1 MDHDLIVIG
10 GGAAGLAAV
19 RTGLWAGADVALV
32 TDGPIGGD
40 CTFTGCIPSKTLIAA
55 AASGL
60 GFDEAM
66 ARVRSTVDQVAAT
79 ESAEV
84 WRRQGVTVLEGRARL
99 VTHDTVT
106 VDGQRVT
113 APRIVVATGSQ
124 PLIPPI
130 EGLAGADGPTSG
142 AISGTGL
149 ADLGG
154 TVGADGSTSPH
165 SGGPGVGVGL
175 AHSDGLPVGAKPAD
189 SDRSP
194 VAGGLASGAV
204 LTTDTLFEPESTPS
218 SMGIV
223 GGGPTGCE
231 LAQALAR
238 LGVEVTLFEA
248 ADRVLPTEEAEAS
261 EIVAAAL
268 AADGVEVQTSAPVTA
283 VGLEAQSSASV
294 TADGVG
300 VQSSVPVTG
309 VSAESGAGVVAAI
322 EAGEWSA
329 TGGEGQSSAEVVPRV
344 TVRVG
349 SRSVTVERVLL
360 AAGRVPAVDD
370 LGLKELGVKLRGPGW
385 VVTDDRLA
393 TSVKGVYA
401 AGDITGRMAF
411 THAAD
416 EMGRLAAANALGRGP
431 RGRFRERWIPRV
443 TFTDPEVAQ
452 VGAVEAEASA
462 RARVAYLPLSEVDR
476 AVIDGRTD
484 GFVKIVAGP
493 RPVFG
498 RFGGGRVVGATVVAP
513 RAGEMITEMV
523 LAMRTGAFAGRL
535 AQTAHAYPTWSHGVQ
550 KAAAQ
555 FFGEI
560 EGRRARPPVSG
571 R

>member
-55 AASGL
+55 AAAGL
-60 GFDEAM
+60 GFGEAM

-99 VTHDTVT
+99 VTHDTVA
-106 VDGQRVT
+106 VDGRRVT
-113 APRIVVATGSQ
+113 GPRIVVATGSR

-130 EGLAGADGPTSG
+130 EGLAGADGPT
-142 AISGTGL
+142 
-149 ADLGG
+149 
-154 TVGADGSTSPH
+154 
-165 SGGPGVGVGL
+165 
-175 AHSDGLPVGAKPAD
+175 
-189 SDRSP
+189 
-194 VAGGLASGAV
+194 GAV
-204 LTTDTLFEPESTPS
+204 LTTDTLFGMESRPAS
-218 SMGIV
+218 VGIV

-238 LGVEVTLFEA
+238 LGVEVTLFES
-248 ADRVLPTEEAEAS
+248 ADRVLPTEEGEAS
-261 EIVAAAL
+261 SIVVAAL
-268 AADGVEVQTSAPVTA
+268 AADGVEVQTSAPV
-283 VGLEAQSSASV
+283 VGGGPDGSGV
-294 TADGVG
+294 T
-300 VQSSVPVTG
+300 VPVG
-309 VSAESGAGVVAAI
+309 P
-322 EAGEWSA
+322 
-329 TGGEGQSSAEVVPRV
+329 QS
-344 TVRVG
+344 VRV
-349 SRSVTVERVLL
+349 ERLLL
-360 AAGRVPAVDD
+360 AAGRAPAVDD

-385 VVTDDRLA
+385 VVTDDRMA

-401 AGDITGRMAF
+401 AGDITGRTALA
-411 THAAD
+411 HAAD
-416 EMGRLAAANALGRGP
+416 EMGRLAAASALGRGP

-443 TFTDPEVAQ
+443 IFTDPEVAR
-452 VGAVEAEASA
+452 VGAVEAEAPA

-476 AVIDGRTD
+476 AVVDGRTD

-493 RPVFG
+493 RPVLG
-498 RFGGGRVVGATVVAP
+498 RLGGGRVVGATVVAP
-513 RAGEMITEMV
+513 RAGEMMAEMA
-523 LAMRTGAFAGRL
+523 LAMRMGAFAGRL

-560 EGRRARPPVSG
+560 EGRRARPP
-571 R
+571 RR

>member
-19 RTGLWAGADVALV
+19 RTGLWVGADVALV

-55 AASGL
+55 AAAGL

-99 VTHDTVT
+99 VTHDTVA
-106 VDGQRVT
+106 VDGLRVT
-113 APRIVVATGSQ
+113 APRIVIATGST

-130 EGLAGADGPTSG
+130 EGLAGTDGPTSG

-149 ADLGG
+149 ADPGG
-154 TVGADGSTSPH
+154 TVGADGPTSPD

-175 AHSDGLPVGAKPAD
+175 VDSGGSPVEAEPAD
-189 SDRSP
+189 SGGPTS
-194 VAGGLASGAV
+194 AGGLASAAV
-204 LTTDTLFEPESTPS
+204 LTTDTLFELESRPAS
-218 SMGIV
+218 IGIV

-238 LGVEVTLFEA
+238 LGVEVTLFEV
-248 ADRVLPTEEAEAS
+248 ADRVLPAEEAEAS

-268 AADGVEVQTSAPVTA
+268 AADGVEVQTSTPVTA
-283 VGLEAQSSASV
+283 VEIGTQVSA
-294 TADGVG
+294 
-300 VQSSVPVTG
+300 PVTDRVG
-309 VSAESGAGVVAAI
+309 SHRDRPGDVGMGSQTSAMDTGTGSEFNTSGPVV
-322 EAGEWSA
+322 
-329 TGGEGQSSAEVVPRV
+329 GGGPDGSGV

-349 SRSVTVERVLL
+349 SQSVTVERVLL
-360 AAGRVPAVDD
+360 AAGRAPAVDD
-370 LGLKELGVKLRGPGW
+370 LGLKELGVKLHGPGW
-385 VVTDDRLA
+385 VVTDDRMA

-401 AGDITGRMAF
+401 AGDITGRMAL

-443 TFTDPEVAQ
+443 TFTDPEVAR
-452 VGAVEAEASA
+452 VGPVEAEAPA

-476 AVIDGRTD
+476 AVVDGRTD

-493 RPVFG
+493 RPVLG
-498 RFGGGRVVGATVVAP
+498 RFGGGRVVGATIVAP
-513 RAGEMITEMV
+513 RAGEMIAEMV

>member
-1 MDHDLIVIG
+1 MDHDLIVVG

-113 APRIVVATGSQ
+113 APRIVVATGSR

-130 EGLAGADGPTSG
+130 QGLAGADEP
-142 AISGTGL
+142 ISGTGL
-149 ADLGG
+149 ADPGG
-154 TVGADGSTSPH
+154 TVGADGLTIPD
-165 SGGPGVGVGL
+165 SGGPGVGVDL
-175 AHSDGLPVGAKPAD
+175 VDSDGLPVGAEPAD
-189 SDRSP
+189 SGGLP

-204 LTTDTLFEPESTPS
+204 LTTDTLFELESRPAS
-218 SMGIV
+218 IGIV

-238 LGVEVTLFEA
+238 LGVEVTLFESD
-248 ADRVLPTEEAEAS
+248 DRVLPTEEAEAS

-268 AADGVEVQTSAPVTA
+268 AADGVEVQTSAPVIA
-283 VGLEAQSSASV
+283 VGLGAQPSALA
-294 TADGVG
+294 ADGVG
-300 VQSSVPVTG
+300 VQSSAPVIG
-309 VSAESGAGVVAAI
+309 VSAENGAGVEAATGA
-322 EAGEWSA
+322 EKWSA
-329 TGGEGQSSAEVVPRV
+329 TGGEGQPPAEEADRV

-349 SRSVTVERVLL
+349 SQAVTVERVLL
-360 AAGRVPAVDD
+360 AVGRAPAVDD

-401 AGDITGRMAF
+401 AGDITGRAAL

-416 EMGRLAAANALGRGP
+416 ETGRLAAANALGRGP
-431 RGRFRERWIPRV
+431 RGRFRERLIPRV
-443 TFTDPEVAQ
+443 TFTDPEVAR
-452 VGAVEAEASA
+452 VGAVEAEAPA

-484 GFVKIVAGP
+484 GFVKLVAGP

-498 RFGGGRVVGATVVAP
+498 RFGGGRVVGATIVAP
-513 RAGEMITEMV
+513 RAGEMIAEMV

-560 EGRRARPPVSG
+560 EGRRARPPVS
-571 R
+571 RR

>member
-1 MDHDLIVIG
+1 MDHDLIVVG

-19 RTGLWAGADVALV
+19 RTGLWVGADVALV

-55 AASGL
+55 AAAGF

-66 ARVRSTVDQVAAT
+66 ARVCSTVDQVAAT

-84 WRRQGVTVLEGRARL
+84 WRRQGVTVLEGWARL
-99 VTHDTVT
+99 VTHDTVA

-113 APRIVVATGSQ
+113 APRIVVATGSR

-130 EGLAGADGPTSG
+130 EGLAGANEPTS
-142 AISGTGL
+142 
-149 ADLGG
+149 
-154 TVGADGSTSPH
+154 P
-165 SGGPGVGVGL
+165 
-175 AHSDGLPVGAKPAD
+175 
-189 SDRSP
+189 
-194 VAGGLASGAV
+194 V
-204 LTTDTLFEPESTPS
+204 LTTNTLFELESRPA

-223 GGGPTGCE
+223 GGGSTGCE

-238 LGVEVTLFEA
+238 LEVEVTLFESA
-248 ADRVLPTEEAEAS
+248 NRVLPTEEAEAS

-283 VGLEAQSSASV
+283 VGLGAQSSASV

-300 VQSSVPVTG
+300 VQSSVPVIG
-309 VSAESGAGVVAAI
+309 VSAESGTGVGAAT

-329 TGGEGQSSAEVVPRV
+329 TGGEGQSPAEEAARV

-349 SRSVTVERVLL
+349 SQSVTVERVLL
-360 AAGRVPAVDD
+360 AAGRAPAVDD
-370 LGLKELGVKLRGPGW
+370 LGLKELGVKLHGPGW

-401 AGDITGRMAF
+401 AGDITGRMAL

-443 TFTDPEVAQ
+443 TFTDPEVAR
-452 VGAVEAEASA
+452 VGAIEAEAPA

-476 AVIDGRTD
+476 AVIDGRAD

-493 RPVFG
+493 WPVLG
-498 RFGGGRVVGATVVAP
+498 RFGGGRVVGATIVAP
-513 RAGEMITEMV
+513 RAGEMIAEV
-523 LAMRTGAFAGRL
+523 ALAMRTGAFAGRL

-560 EGRRARPPVSG
+560 EGRRARPPVS
-571 R
+571 RR

>member
-1 MDHDLIVIG
+1 MDHDLIVVG

-19 RTGLWAGADVALV
+19 RTGLWVGADVALV

-55 AASGL
+55 AAAGL

-84 WRRQGVTVLEGRARL
+84 WHRQGVTVLEGRARL
-99 VTHDTVT
+99 VTHDTVA
-106 VDGQRVT
+106 VNGQRVT
-113 APRIVVATGSQ
+113 APRIVVATGSR

-130 EGLAGADGPTSG
+130 EGLAGADEPTIG

-149 ADLGG
+149 ADPGG
-154 TVGADGSTSPH
+154 TVGADGPTSPD
-165 SGGPGVGVGL
+165 SGVPGVGVGL
-175 AHSDGLPVGAKPAD
+175 VDSDDSLVGAEPAD
-189 SDRSP
+189 S
-194 VAGGLASGAV
+194 GGPPGADGPTSAV
-204 LTTDTLFEPESTPS
+204 LTTDTVFGLESPPA

-223 GGGPTGCE
+223 GGGSTGCE

-309 VSAESGAGVVAAI
+309 VSAESGAGVEAAT
-322 EAGEWSA
+322 EAGEWSV

-349 SRSVTVERVLL
+349 SQAVTVERVLL
-360 AAGRVPAVDD
+360 AVGRAPAVDD
-370 LGLKELGVKLRGPGW
+370 LGLKELGVKLHGPGW
-385 VVTDDRLA
+385 VVTDDRMA

-401 AGDITGRMAF
+401 AGDITGRMAL

-443 TFTDPEVAQ
+443 IFTDPEVAR
-452 VGAVEAEASA
+452 VGVVEAEAPA

-493 RPVFG
+493 RPVLG

-513 RAGEMITEMV
+513 RAGEMIAEVV

-535 AQTAHAYPTWSHGVQ
+535 AQAAHAYPTWSHGIQ

-560 EGRRARPPVSG
+560 EGRRARPPVSHQ
-571 R
+571 

>member
-19 RTGLWAGADVALV
+19 RTGLWVGADVALM

-55 AASGL
+55 AAAGL

-84 WRRQGVTVLEGRARL
+84 WCRQGVTVLEGRARL
-99 VTHDTVT
+99 VTHDTVA

-113 APRIVVATGSQ
+113 APRIVIATGST

-130 EGLAGADGPTSG
+130 EGLAGTDGPTSG

-149 ADLGG
+149 ADPGG
-154 TVGADGSTSPH
+154 TVGADGPISPD

-175 AHSDGLPVGAKPAD
+175 VDSGGSPVEAEPAD
-189 SDRSP
+189 SGGPPS
-194 VAGGLASGAV
+194 AGGLASAAV
-204 LTTDTLFEPESTPS
+204 LTTDTLFELESRPVS
-218 SMGIV
+218 LGIV
-223 GGGPTGCE
+223 GGGSTGCE

-261 EIVAAAL
+261 EIVAEAL

-300 VQSSVPVTG
+300 VQSSVPVIG
-309 VSAESGAGVVAAI
+309 VSAESGAGVEAVTG
-322 EAGEWSA
+322 AGEWSA
-329 TGGEGQSSAEVVPRV
+329 TGGEGQSPAEEADRV
-344 TVRVG
+344 TVQVG
-349 SRSVTVERVLL
+349 SQSVTVERVLL
-360 AAGRVPAVDD
+360 AAGRAPAYDD
-370 LGLKELGVKLRGPGW
+370 LGLKELGVKLYGPGW
-385 VVTDDRLA
+385 VVTDDRMA

-401 AGDITGRMAF
+401 AGDITGRMAL

-443 TFTDPEVAQ
+443 TFTDPEVAR
-452 VGAVEAEASA
+452 VGVVEAEAPA

-484 GFVKIVAGP
+484 GFVKLVAGP
-493 RPVFG
+493 RPVLG
-498 RFGGGRVVGATVVAP
+498 RFGGGRVVGATIVAP
-513 RAGEMITEMV
+513 RAGEMIAEMV

-535 AQTAHAYPTWSHGVQ
+535 AQTAHTYPTWSHGVQ

-560 EGRRARPPVSG
+560 EGRRARPAVS
-571 R
+571 RR

>member
-1 MDHDLIVIG
+1 MDHDLIVVG

-19 RTGLWAGADVALV
+19 RTGLWIGADMALV

-55 AASGL
+55 AAAGL

-99 VTHDTVT
+99 VTHDTVA
-106 VDGQRVT
+106 VDDQRVT
-113 APRIVVATGSQ
+113 APRIVVATGSR
-124 PLIPPI
+124 PLIPPVEGLADDCGLANGAI
-130 EGLAGADGPTSG
+130 SGAGLADPGGTVGVGGLAGADGP
-142 AISGTGL
+142 
-149 ADLGG
+149 
-154 TVGADGSTSPH
+154 
-165 SGGPGVGVGL
+165 
-175 AHSDGLPVGAKPAD
+175 
-189 SDRSP
+189 
-194 VAGGLASGAV
+194 AGEAV
-204 LTTDTLFEPESTPS
+204 LTTDTLFEMESRPA

-223 GGGPTGCE
+223 GAGPTGCE

-238 LGVEVTLFEA
+238 LGVEVHLFEA

-268 AADGVEVQTSAPVTA
+268 AADGVEVQASAPVTA
-283 VGLEAQSSASV
+283 VGVEVQTSA
-294 TADGVG
+294 
-300 VQSSVPVTG
+300 PVTG
-309 VSAESGAGVVAAI
+309 VSVESGAVGVETATG
-322 EAGEWSA
+322 AGEWSA
-329 TGGEGQSSAEVVPRV
+329 TGGEGQSSSEVAPRV
-344 TVRVG
+344 TVRAG
-349 SRSVTVERVLL
+349 SQSVTVERVLL
-360 AAGRVPAVDD
+360 AAGRAPAVDD

-401 AGDITGRMAF
+401 AGDITGRTAL

-443 TFTDPEVAQ
+443 TFTDPEVAR
-452 VGAVEAEASA
+452 VGAVEAEAPA
-462 RARVAYLPLSEVDR
+462 RSRVAYLPLSEVDR
-476 AVIDGRTD
+476 AVIDGRAD
-484 GFVKIVAGP
+484 GFVKIMAGP
-493 RPVFG
+493 RPVLG

-513 RAGEMITEMV
+513 RAGEMIAEV
-523 LAMRTGAFAGRL
+523 ALAMRTGAFAGRL
-535 AQTAHAYPTWSHGVQ
+535 AQTAHAYPTWSHGLQ

-555 FFGEI
+555 LFGEI
-560 EGRRARPPVSG
+560 EGRRARPPVSP

>member
-1 MDHDLIVIG
+1 MDHDLIVVG

-19 RTGLWAGADVALV
+19 RTGLWVGADVALV

-40 CTFTGCIPSKTLIAA
+40 CTFTGCIPSKTLIAVA
-55 AASGL
+55 AAGL

-99 VTHDTVT
+99 VTHDTVA

-113 APRIVVATGSQ
+113 APRIVIATGSR
-124 PLIPPI
+124 PAIPRI
-130 EGLAGADGPTSG
+130 EGLVAADGPTS
-142 AISGTGL
+142 
-149 ADLGG
+149 
-154 TVGADGSTSPH
+154 P
-165 SGGPGVGVGL
+165 
-175 AHSDGLPVGAKPAD
+175 
-189 SDRSP
+189 
-194 VAGGLASGAV
+194 V
-204 LTTDTLFEPESTPS
+204 LTTETLFELESRPA

-223 GGGPTGCE
+223 GAGPTGCE

-238 LGVEVTLFEA
+238 LGVEVHLFEA

-268 AADGVEVQTSAPVTA
+268 AADGVEVQTSTSVTA
-283 VGLEAQSSASV
+283 VGVEVQSSA
-294 TADGVG
+294 
-300 VQSSVPVTG
+300 PVTG
-309 VSAESGAGVVAAI
+309 VSVEGGAVGMEAATR
-322 EAGEWSA
+322 AGEWSA
-329 TGGEGQSSAEVVPRV
+329 TKGEGQSSAEVVPRV
-344 TVRVG
+344 TVWVG
-349 SRSVTVERVLL
+349 SRSVTVERVLV
-360 AAGRVPAVDD
+360 AAGRAPAVGD
-370 LGLKELGVKLRGPGW
+370 LGLKELGVKLHGPGW

-393 TSVKGVYA
+393 TNVKGVYA
-401 AGDITGRMAF
+401 AGDITGRTAL

-416 EMGRLAAANALGRGP
+416 EMGHLAAANALGRGP

-443 TFTDPEVAQ
+443 VFTDPEVAR
-452 VGAVEAEASA
+452 VGAVEAEAPA
-462 RARVAYLPLSEVDR
+462 RSRVAYLPLSEVDR

-493 RPVFG
+493 RPVLG

-513 RAGEMITEMV
+513 RAGEMIAEV
-523 LAMRTGAFAGRL
+523 ALAMRTGAFAGRL
-535 AQTAHAYPTWSHGVQ
+535 AQTAHAYPTWSHGLQ

-560 EGRRARPPVSG
+560 EGRKARPPVSP

>member
-10 GGAAGLAAV
+10 GGAAGLAAA
-19 RTGLWAGADVALV
+19 RTGLWVGVDVALV

-55 AASGL
+55 AAAGL

-79 ESAEV
+79 ESADV
-84 WRRQGVTVLEGRARL
+84 WCRQGVTVLEGRARL
-99 VTHDTVT
+99 VTHDTVA

-124 PLIPPI
+124 PAIPRI
-130 EGLAGADGPTSG
+130 EGLVAADGPTN
-142 AISGTGL
+142 
-149 ADLGG
+149 
-154 TVGADGSTSPH
+154 P
-165 SGGPGVGVGL
+165 
-175 AHSDGLPVGAKPAD
+175 
-189 SDRSP
+189 
-194 VAGGLASGAV
+194 V
-204 LTTDTLFEPESTPS
+204 LTTETLFGMESRPA

-223 GGGPTGCE
+223 GAGPTGCE

-238 LGVEVTLFEA
+238 LGVEVHLFEA
-248 ADRVLPTEEAEAS
+248 ADRVLMTEEAEAS

-268 AADGVEVQTSAPVTA
+268 TANGVEVQTSASVTAVGVEVQTSAPVTGVSVEGGA
-283 VGLEAQSSASV
+283 VGVEA
-294 TADGVG
+294 T
-300 VQSSVPVTG
+300 TG
-309 VSAESGAGVVAAI
+309 
-322 EAGEWSA
+322 AGEWSA
-329 TGGEGQSSAEVVPRV
+329 TEGESQSSAEVVPRV

-349 SRSVTVERVLL
+349 SQSVTVERVLV
-360 AAGRVPAVDD
+360 AAGRAPAVDD

-385 VVTDDRLA
+385 VVTDDRMA
-393 TSVKGVYA
+393 TNVKGVYA
-401 AGDITGRMAF
+401 AGDITGRTAL

-431 RGRFRERWIPRV
+431 RGRFRERLIPRV
-443 TFTDPEVAQ
+443 VFTDPEVAR
-452 VGAVEAEASA
+452 VGAVEAEAPA
-462 RARVAYLPLSEVDR
+462 RSRVAYLPLSEVDR

-484 GFVKIVAGP
+484 GFVKIVTGP
-493 RPVFG
+493 RPVLG

-513 RAGEMITEMV
+513 RAGEMIAEV
-523 LAMRTGAFAGRL
+523 ALAMRTGAFAGRL
-535 AQTAHAYPTWSHGVQ
+535 AQTAHAYPTWSHGLQ

-560 EGRRARPPVSG
+560 EGRRARPP
-571 R
+571 RR

>member
-1 MDHDLIVIG
+1 MDYDLIVVG

-19 RTGLWAGADVALV
+19 RTGLWVGADVALV

-55 AASGL
+55 AAAGL

-79 ESAEV
+79 ESADV

-99 VTHDTVT
+99 VTHDTVAL
-106 VDGQRVT
+106 DGQRVT
-113 APRIVVATGSQ
+113 APRIVIATGSR
-124 PLIPPI
+124 PLIPPVEGLADDCGLANGAI
-130 EGLAGADGPTSG
+130 SGAGLADPGGTVGVGGLAGADGP
-142 AISGTGL
+142 
-149 ADLGG
+149 
-154 TVGADGSTSPH
+154 
-165 SGGPGVGVGL
+165 
-175 AHSDGLPVGAKPAD
+175 
-189 SDRSP
+189 
-194 VAGGLASGAV
+194 AGEAV
-204 LTTDTLFEPESTPS
+204 LTTETLFGMESRPA

-248 ADRVLPTEEAEAS
+248 ADRVLPTEEAEVS

-268 AADGVEVQTSAPVTA
+268 AADGVEVQTSAPVT
-283 VGLEAQSSASV
+283 
-294 TADGVG
+294 
-300 VQSSVPVTG
+300 G
-309 VSAESGAGVVAAI
+309 VSVESGAVGVEAAT
-322 EAGEWSA
+322 EVGEWLA
-329 TGGEGQSSAEVVPRV
+329 TKGEGQSSTEVVPRV

-360 AAGRVPAVDD
+360 AAGRAPAVDD
-370 LGLKELGVKLRGPGW
+370 LGLKELGVKLHGPGW
-385 VVTDDRLA
+385 VVTDERMA

-401 AGDITGRMAF
+401 AGDITGRTAL
-411 THAAD
+411 THVAD

-443 TFTDPEVAQ
+443 TFTDPEVAR
-452 VGAVEAEASA
+452 VGAVEAEAPA
-462 RARVAYLPLSEVDR
+462 RSRVAYLPLSEVDR

-493 RPVFG
+493 RPVLG

-513 RAGEMITEMV
+513 RAGEMIAEV
-523 LAMRTGAFAGRL
+523 ALAMRTGAFAGRL
-535 AQTAHAYPTWSHGVQ
+535 AQTAHAYPTWSHGLQ

-555 FFGEI
+555 LFGEI
-560 EGRRARPPVSG
+560 EGRRARPPVSP

>member
-1 MDHDLIVIG
+1 MDHDLIVVG

-19 RTGLWAGADVALV
+19 RTGLWVGADVALV

-55 AASGL
+55 AAAGL

-79 ESAEV
+79 ESADV

-99 VTHDTVT
+99 VTHDTVA

-113 APRIVVATGSQ
+113 APRIVVATGSR
-124 PLIPPI
+124 PAIPRI
-130 EGLAGADGPTSG
+130 EGLVAADGPTSH
-142 AISGTGL
+142 
-149 ADLGG
+149 D
-154 TVGADGSTSPH
+154 

-175 AHSDGLPVGAKPAD
+175 VDSGGPSVGTEPAD
-189 SDRSP
+189 SGWLP

-204 LTTDTLFEPESTPS
+204 LTTDTLFELESRPA

-223 GGGPTGCE
+223 GAGPTGCE

-238 LGVEVTLFEA
+238 LGVKVYLFEA
-248 ADRVLPTEEAEAS
+248 ADRVLPIEEAEAS
-261 EIVAAAL
+261 AIVVAAL
-268 AADGVEVQTSAPVTA
+268 AADGVEVQTSASVTA
-283 VGLEAQSSASV
+283 VGVEVQSSA
-294 TADGVG
+294 
-300 VQSSVPVTG
+300 PVTG
-309 VSAESGAGVVAAI
+309 VSVESGAVGVEAASG
-322 EAGEWSA
+322 AGEWSVPE
-329 TGGEGQSSAEVVPRV
+329 GEGQSSAEVVPRV
-344 TVRVG
+344 TVRAG
-349 SRSVTVERVLL
+349 SRSVTVERVLV
-360 AAGRVPAVDD
+360 AAGRAPAVDD

-401 AGDITGRMAF
+401 AGDITGRTAL

-431 RGRFRERWIPRV
+431 RGRFREHWIPRV
-443 TFTDPEVAQ
+443 VFTDPEVAR

-462 RARVAYLPLSEVDR
+462 RSRVAYLPLSEVDR

-493 RPVFG
+493 RPVLG

-513 RAGEMITEMV
+513 RAGEMIAEV
-523 LAMRTGAFAGRL
+523 ALAMRTGAFAGRL
-535 AQTAHAYPTWSHGVQ
+535 AQTAHAYPTWSHGLQ

-560 EGRRARPPVSG
+560 EGRRARPPVSP

>member
-55 AASGL
+55 VGL

-66 ARVRSTVDQVAAT
+66 ARVRLTVDQVAAT

-99 VTHDTVT
+99 VTHDTVA

-113 APRIVVATGSQ
+113 APRIVVATGSR

-130 EGLAGADGPTSG
+130 EGLAGADGPTS
-142 AISGTGL
+142 
-149 ADLGG
+149 
-154 TVGADGSTSPH
+154 
-165 SGGPGVGVGL
+165 
-175 AHSDGLPVGAKPAD
+175 
-189 SDRSP
+189 
-194 VAGGLASGAV
+194 AV
-204 LTTDTLFEPESTPS
+204 LTTDTLFDLESRPTS
-218 SMGIV
+218 IGIV

-268 AADGVEVQTSAPVTA
+268 AVDGVEVQTSAPV
-283 VGLEAQSSASV
+283 VGGGP
-294 TADGVG
+294 DG
-300 VQSSVPVTG
+300 
-309 VSAESGAGVVAAI
+309 SG
-322 EAGEWSA
+322 
-329 TGGEGQSSAEVVPRV
+329 V

-349 SRSVTVERVLL
+349 LQSVMVERLLL
-360 AAGRVPAVDD
+360 AVGRAPAADD
-370 LGLKELGVKLRGPGW
+370 LGLKELGVKSHGPGW

-393 TSVKGVYA
+393 TSIKGVYA
-401 AGDITGRMAF
+401 AGDITGRMAL
-411 THAAD
+411 THGAD

-431 RGRFRERWIPRV
+431 RGRFRERWIPSV
-443 TFTDPEVAQ
+443 TFTDPEVAR
-452 VGAVEAEASA
+452 VGAVEAEAPA

-484 GFVKIVAGP
+484 GFVKLVAGP
-493 RPVFG
+493 RPVLG

-513 RAGEMITEMV
+513 RAGEMIAEMV

>member
-1 MDHDLIVIG
+1 MDHDLIVVG

-19 RTGLWAGADVALV
+19 RTGLWVGADVALV

-55 AASGL
+55 AAAGL

-99 VTHDTVT
+99 VTHDTVA

-113 APRIVVATGSQ
+113 APRIVIATGSR
-124 PLIPPI
+124 PLIPPVEGLADDCGLANGAI
-130 EGLAGADGPTSG
+130 SGAGLADPGGTIGVGGLAGADGP
-142 AISGTGL
+142 
-149 ADLGG
+149 
-154 TVGADGSTSPH
+154 
-165 SGGPGVGVGL
+165 
-175 AHSDGLPVGAKPAD
+175 
-189 SDRSP
+189 
-194 VAGGLASGAV
+194 AGEAV
-204 LTTDTLFEPESTPS
+204 LTTDTLFGMESRPA

-223 GGGPTGCE
+223 GAGPTGCE

-248 ADRVLPTEEAEAS
+248 ADRVLPTEEAEVS

-268 AADGVEVQTSAPVTA
+268 AADGVEVQSSAPVT
-283 VGLEAQSSASV
+283 GV
-294 TADGVG
+294 TV
-300 VQSSVPVTG
+300 
-309 VSAESGAGVVAAI
+309 ESGAVGVEAAT
-322 EAGEWSA
+322 EVGEWSVPE
-329 TGGEGQSSAEVVPRV
+329 GEGQSSTEGSPRV
-344 TVRVG
+344 TVQVG
-349 SRSVTVERVLL
+349 SRSVTVERVLVT
-360 AAGRVPAVDD
+360 AGRAPAVDD

-385 VVTDDRLA
+385 IVTDDRLA

-401 AGDITGRMAF
+401 AGDITGRTAL

-431 RGRFRERWIPRV
+431 RGRFREHWIPRV
-443 TFTDPEVAQ
+443 VFTDPEVAR
-452 VGAVEAEASA
+452 VGAVEAEAPA
-462 RARVAYLPLSEVDR
+462 RSRVAYLPLSEVDR

-493 RPVFG
+493 RPVLG

-513 RAGEMITEMV
+513 RAGEMIAEV
-523 LAMRTGAFAGRL
+523 ALAMRTGAFAGRL
-535 AQTAHAYPTWSHGVQ
+535 AQTAHAYPTWSHGLQ

-560 EGRRARPPVSG
+560 EGRRARPPVSP

>member
-1 MDHDLIVIG
+1 MDHDLIVVG

-19 RTGLWAGADVALV
+19 RTGLWVGTDVALV

-55 AASGL
+55 AAAGL

-99 VTHDTVT
+99 VTHDTVA
-106 VDGQRVT
+106 VDSQRVT
-113 APRIVVATGSQ
+113 APRIVVATGSR
-124 PLIPPI
+124 PLIPPVEGLADDCGLANGAI
-130 EGLAGADGPTSG
+130 SGAGLADPGGTVGVGGLAGADGP
-142 AISGTGL
+142 
-149 ADLGG
+149 
-154 TVGADGSTSPH
+154 
-165 SGGPGVGVGL
+165 
-175 AHSDGLPVGAKPAD
+175 
-189 SDRSP
+189 
-194 VAGGLASGAV
+194 AGEAV
-204 LTTDTLFEPESTPS
+204 LTTDTLFGMESRPA

-238 LGVEVTLFEA
+238 LGVEVTLFES

-268 AADGVEVQTSAPVTA
+268 AADGVEVQTSASVTA
-283 VGLEAQSSASV
+283 VGVEVQTSA
-294 TADGVG
+294 
-300 VQSSVPVTG
+300 PVTG
-309 VSAESGAGVVAAI
+309 VSVEGGTVGVEAAT
-322 EAGEWSA
+322 EVGEWSVPE
-329 TGGEGQSSAEVVPRV
+329 GEGQSSTEGSPRV

-349 SRSVTVERVLL
+349 SRSVTVERVLV
-360 AAGRVPAVDD
+360 AAGRAPAVDD
-370 LGLKELGVKLRGPGW
+370 LGLKELGVKLHGPGW

-401 AGDITGRMAF
+401 AGDTTGRTAL

-431 RGRFRERWIPRV
+431 RGRFREHWIPRV
-443 TFTDPEVAQ
+443 VFTDPEVAR
-452 VGAVEAEASA
+452 VGAVEAEAST
-462 RARVAYLPLSEVDR
+462 RSRVAYLPLSEVDR

-493 RPVFG
+493 RPVLG
-498 RFGGGRVVGATVVAP
+498 WFGGGRVVGATVVAP
-513 RAGEMITEMV
+513 RAGEMIAEV
-523 LAMRTGAFAGRL
+523 ALAMRTGAFAGRL
-535 AQTAHAYPTWSHGVQ
+535 AQTAHAYPTWSHGLQ

-560 EGRRARPPVSG
+560 EGRRARPPVSP